1 MSPIQV
7 TVQELL
13 SIIKRR
19 KRLLIF
25 VPVVMLLV
33 GIATSYLITPKYNS
47 SISILVQKEQTLNPL
62 VLHEMAVNLAS
73 EDRLQSF
80 NEIVYSRET
89 IEMLIDSLNL
99 ARDAQNNLERQE
111 LIEKTQNNIQT
122 EFKGSDSFNITYY
135 DTDPERAQTGTEI
148 LANHFI
154 ETRLSLENKRNEQTV
169 DFFENKIKE
178 LEKAV
183 KKRQQT
189 LMELSKKRLEESPID
204 KTALNSRLQDIERQI
219 ETTEDRISELNRV
232 LKLTGNISD
241 SKLTDQDVEEL
252 YNLPLGEIP
261 LGSELKNHLSTYEE
275 FRQQYTK
282 DYPGFEKVNR
292 QIFNVLKRLPSAIQ
306 SEIEFKKIKLKDL
319 NEQRNQVLNA
329 LEKNVV
335 TTRMDE
341 IKKADYGIYR
351 DLYDKMKVKLEQA
364 RTTRDLGEKTTSQFV
379 VIDPPYYPEEPTSPN
394 RPLIIAGSFGIG
406 LILAVIAI
414 AGAEILDTVVRRE
427 EDIKD
432 FETPVIAYVTDGAQ

>member
-1 MSPIQV
+1 MSPIQI
-7 TVQELL
+7 TVQELI
-13 SIIKRR
+13 SIVKRR

-25 VPVVMLLV
+25 VPILMLLV
-33 GIATSYLITPKYNS
+33 GIAASYLITPKYKS

-80 NEIVYSRET
+80 NEIIYSRET
-89 IEMLIDSLNL
+89 IQILIDSLDL
-99 ARDAQNNLERQE
+99 ASKAENRLERQE

-135 DTDPERAQTGTEI
+135 DTDPERAQKGTEI

-169 DFFENKIKE
+169 DFFENKIKD

-189 LMELSKKRLEESPID
+189 LMEISKQRLEKSPID
-204 KTALNSRLQDIERQI
+204 KTALNSKLQDIERQI
-219 ETTEDRISELNRV
+219 EATEDRITELERISERIE
-232 LKLTGNISD
+232 NISHEQ
-241 SKLTDQDVEEL
+241 LTDKDVEEL
-252 YNLPLGEIP
+252 YNLPLDNIP
-261 LGSELKNHLSTYEE
+261 LGDELRSNLSNYDE
-275 FRQQYTK
+275 FRQEYTR
-282 DYPGFEKVNR
+282 DYPGFDKVSR
-292 QIFNVLKRLPSAIQ
+292 QVFNVLDRLPNAIQ
-306 SEIEFKKIKLKDL
+306 SEIEFKRINLKDL
-319 NEQRNQVLNA
+319 NEQRQQVLNA

-335 TTRMDE
+335 SNRMDE

-379 VIDPPYYPEEPTSPN
+379 VIDAPYYPEEPASPN

-406 LILAVIAI
+406 LILAVIAV
-414 AGAEILDTVVRRE
+414 AGAEILDTIVRRE
-427 EDIKD
+427 EEIENFD
-432 FETPVIAYVTDGAQ
+432 TPVIAYIPDGTQ